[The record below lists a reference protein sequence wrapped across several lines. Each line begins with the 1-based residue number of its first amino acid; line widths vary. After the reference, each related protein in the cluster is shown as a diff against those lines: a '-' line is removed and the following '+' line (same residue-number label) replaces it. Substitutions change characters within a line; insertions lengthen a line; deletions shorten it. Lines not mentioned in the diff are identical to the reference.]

1 MAKKYESEIDP
12 DEFIRSFREESSSLS
27 TLKKKPKAEG
37 QTQESEPEMTKV
49 PSTKSVSESQ
59 PKVSIGN
66 NADRE
71 RKYLERFVWNM
82 TYMSPQDKYV
92 TTEIDPEIECKIRR
106 ILFCRKK
113 GRVCSLKAFINNVLA
128 AHLEEYAYV
137 INQLKL

>member
-1 MAKKYESEIDP
+1 MAKVYESEIDP

-37 QTQESEPEMTKV
+37 LTQESEPETTKV
-49 PSTKSVSESQ
+49 PSSKSVSESQ
-59 PKVSIGN
+59 PNESVGN
-66 NADRE
+66 DADR
-71 RKYLERFVWNM
+71 ERFVWNM

-92 TTEIDPEIECKIRR
+92 TTEIDPEIEWKIRR

-128 AHLEEYAYV
+128 AHLEEYADV

>member
-82 TYMSPQDKYV
+82 TYMSPQAKYV
-92 TTEIDPEIECKIRR
+92 TTEIDPEIEWKIRR
-106 ILFCRKK
+106 ILFCRTK

-128 AHLEEYAYV
+128 AHLEEYADV

>member
-1 MAKKYESEIDP
+1 MAKVYESEIDP

-27 TLKKKPKAEG
+27 TLKKKPKEA
-37 QTQESEPEMTKV
+37 QPQEPEPETTKV
-49 PSTKSVSESQ
+49 PSPKSLSESQ
-59 PKVSIGN
+59 PNESVGN
-66 NADRE
+66 DADRE

-92 TTEIDPEIECKIRR
+92 TTEIDPDIEWKIRR

-128 AHLEEYAYV
+128 AHLEEYADV

>member
-1 MAKKYESEIDP
+1 MAKVYESEIDP

-27 TLKKKPKAEG
+27 TLKRKPKEA
-37 QTQESEPEMTKV
+37 QPQEPEPETTKV
-49 PSTKSVSESQ
+49 SSTKSVSESR
-59 PKVSIGN
+59 PNVSVGN
-66 NADRE
+66 DADRE

-92 TTEIDPEIECKIRR
+92 TTEIDPEIEWKIRR

-128 AHLEEYAYV
+128 AHLEEYADV

>member
-1 MAKKYESEIDP
+1 MAKVYESEIDP

-27 TLKKKPKAEG
+27 TLKKKPKEA
-37 QTQESEPEMTKV
+37 QTQEPGSETTKV
-49 PSTKSVSESQ
+49 LSTKSVSESQ
-59 PKVSIGN
+59 PNISVGKD
-66 NADRE
+66 ADRE

-92 TTEIDPEIECKIRR
+92 TTEIDPEIEWKIRR

-128 AHLEEYAYV
+128 AHLEEYADV

>member
-27 TLKKKPKAEG
+27 TLKKKPKEA
-37 QTQESEPEMTKV
+37 QTQEPDPETTKAL
-49 PSTKSVSESQ
+49 STKSVSESQ
-59 PKVSIGN
+59 SNVSVGN
-66 NADRE
+66 DAERE

-92 TTEIDPEIECKIRR
+92 TTEIDPDIEWKIRR

-128 AHLEEYAYV
+128 AHLEEYADV

>member
-1 MAKKYESEIDP
+1 MAKVYESEIDP

-27 TLKKKPKAEG
+27 TLKKKPKEA
-37 QTQESEPEMTKV
+37 QTQEPGPETTKV
-49 PSTKSVSESQ
+49 PSSKSVSESQ
-59 PKVSIGN
+59 PNESVGN
-66 NADRE
+66 DADRE
-71 RKYLERFVWNM
+71 SKYLERFVWNM

-92 TTEIDPEIECKIRR
+92 TTEIDPEIEWKIRR

-128 AHLEEYAYV
+128 AHLEEYADV

>member
-1 MAKKYESEIDP
+1 MAKIYESEIDP

-27 TLKKKPKAEG
+27 TLKKKPKET
-37 QTQESEPEMTKV
+37 QTQEPEPETTKDS
-49 PSTKSVSESQ
+49 STKSVSESQ
-59 PKVSIGN
+59 HNESVGN
-66 NADRE
+66 DADRE

-92 TTEIDPEIECKIRR
+92 TTEIDPEIEWKIRR

-128 AHLEEYAYV
+128 AHLEEYADV

>member
-1 MAKKYESEIDP
+1 MAKVYESEIDP

-27 TLKKKPKAEG
+27 TLKKKPKAEA
-37 QTQESEPEMTKV
+37 QTQESEPKPAKDKAKGDT
-49 PSTKSVSESQ
+49 T
-59 PKVSIGN
+59 
-66 NADRE
+66 ADRE
-71 RKYLERFVWNM
+71 REYLERFVWNM

-92 TTEIDPEIECKIRR
+92 TTEIDPEIEWKIRR

-128 AHLEEYAYV
+128 AHLEEYADV

>member
-1 MAKKYESEIDP
+1 MAKVYESEIDP

-27 TLKKKPKAEG
+27 TLKKKPKAEA
-37 QTQESEPEMTKV
+37 QTQESEPK
-49 PSTKSVSESQ
+49 PAKD
-59 PKVSIGN
+59 KAKGN
-66 NADRE
+66 TSADRE
-71 RKYLERFVWNM
+71 REYLERFVWNM

-92 TTEIDPEIECKIRR
+92 TTEIDPEIEWKIRR

-128 AHLEEYAYV
+128 AHLEEYADV

>member
-1 MAKKYESEIDP
+1 MNTMAKVYESEIDP

-27 TLKKKPKAEG
+27 TLKKKPKAEA
-37 QTQESEPEMTKV
+37 QTQESEPKPAKDKAKGDT
-49 PSTKSVSESQ
+49 S
-59 PKVSIGN
+59 
-66 NADRE
+66 ADRE
-71 RKYLERFVWNM
+71 REYLERFVWNM

-92 TTEIDPEIECKIRR
+92 TTEIDPEIEWKIRR

-128 AHLEEYAYV
+128 AHLEEYADV

>member
-1 MAKKYESEIDP
+1 MAKVYESEIDP

-27 TLKKKPKAEG
+27 TLKKKPKAEA
-37 QTQESEPEMTKV
+37 QTQDSEPKPAKDKAKGDT
-49 PSTKSVSESQ
+49 S
-59 PKVSIGN
+59 
-66 NADRE
+66 ADRE
-71 RKYLERFVWNM
+71 REYLERFVWNM

-92 TTEIDPEIECKIRR
+92 TTEIDPEIEWKIRR

-128 AHLEEYAYV
+128 AHLEEYADV